1 MAAKHNVVRELL
13 DTVARGEGSD
23 YNTPFGYGKFVQP
36 KKDLTKMTMAEVRSY
51 QNKLVADTRGRGIQ
65 GLKPNQGTSAV
76 GKYQLTRAAIQDAI
90 NAGIINEG
98 DTFTP
103 EVQDKIASL
112 HLELAGLSKVLSG
125 EMTPEKY
132 RKNLSKKWASIQG
145 SKARQPIKTASSD
158 VEGLFKT
165 ARSPKNPPQKD
176 SQPMADKLYYIY
188 MNKQTGKTKVV
199 SAAASKRIHPDWER
213 IGKGDGYKQ
222 RGRAHNATMKAKEK
236 AQLQKYFDK
245 VDASNSK
252 GMDKSESAA
261 DAARRVSGAKGL
273 GVLEGE
279 LEREQK
285 GRAHGADLRVPG
297 ADVNKRKGIGGAAH
311 KDIKATTSAEK
322 RAAGE
327 ATGFITGIPLIK
339 DVVEGIS
346 TLPDIVNREV
356 SNKKLRQDEADQ
368 KMNPRTPGSTTGK
381 KEKYMAEVDAKEAEK
396 QKREAEKQKRLVRRR
411 DLQKRLQGEVPPSV
425 GDRQG
430 PGMDAPTP
438 APKPALKSSPPRTP
452 VFKGVGGVPTYGP
465 APLNKASATTEA
477 DPLPK
482 DTTKRPV
489 PQKVAGSTSGK
500 KEAFMKRKT
509 ASELATGP
517 GDDPGDPAEMEEQRA
532 RQKALELQKA
542 KTRNK
547 ALYHSSRQADD
558 SAGGEFGKLG
568 VENRHPDSRPQTE
581 FSRAQPKK
589 LTSAKQDKAIRM
601 ATAAQGDEFSPG
613 VKKKPSP
620 SRPNVGLGSRGRK
633 YEATDVQERDW
644 ERMREENQ
652 GARKGGK
659 ITKKKATRKQ
669 AAPKKSSTSHRSR
682 PKNPTLQKTSYNY

>member
-1 MAAKHNVVRELL
+1 MWSEVSKHTSRDAA
-13 DTVARGEGSD
+13 
-23 YNTPFGYGKFVQP
+23 
-36 KKDLTKMTMAEVRSY
+36 
-51 QNKLVADTRGRGIQ
+51 
-65 GLKPNQGTSAV
+65 
-76 GKYQLTRAAIQDAI
+76 
-90 NAGIINEG
+90 
-98 DTFTP
+98 
-103 EVQDKIASL
+103 
-112 HLELAGLSKVLSG
+112 
-125 EMTPEKY
+125 
-132 RKNLSKKWASIQG
+132 
-145 SKARQPIKTASSD
+145 
-158 VEGLFKT
+158 
-165 ARSPKNPPQKD
+165 
-176 SQPMADKLYYIY
+176 
-188 MNKQTGKTKVV
+188 
-199 SAAASKRIHPDWER
+199 
-213 IGKGDGYKQ
+213 
-222 RGRAHNATMKAKEK
+222 MKAMAK
-236 AQLQKYFDK
+236 ADPAKAK
-245 VDASNSK
+245 VDALLKRKRQDRSASASPAPK
-252 GMDKSESAA
+252 RESAA
-261 DAARRVSGAKGL
+261 DRARRVSGAKDL

-285 GRAHGADLRVPG
+285 GRVRGADLRVPG

-322 RAAGE
+322 RAAGD
-327 ATGFITGIPLIK
+327 AMGLITGIPLIK
-339 DVVEGIS
+339 DVAKGIS
-346 TLPDIVNREV
+346 TLPDIVNRKV
-356 SNKKLRQDEADQ
+356 RNKKIRQDEADQ

>member
-36 KKDLTKMTMAEVRSY
+36 KKDLTKMTIAEVRSY

-222 RGRAHNATMKAKEK
+222 RGRAHNAAMKAKEK
-236 AQLQKYFDK
+236 AQLQEYFDK

-261 DAARRVSGAKGL
+261 DRARRVSGAKDL

-327 ATGFITGIPLIK
+327 AMGFITGIPLIK
-339 DVVEGIS
+339 DVVEGIP

-356 SNKKLRQDEADQ
+356 SNKKLRQDEYDRTR
-368 KMNPRTPGSTTGK
+368 NPGTPGSTTGK
-381 KEKYMAEVDAKEAEK
+381 KEKHMAKVDKKEVAEQKKEAAR
-396 QKREAEKQKRLVRRR
+396 QRRLARRR
-411 DLQKRLQGEVPPSV
+411 DLQKRLQGKAPPSV

-438 APKPALKSSPPRTP
+438 APTPAPKPALKSSPPRTP
-452 VFKGVGGVPTYGP
+452 AFKGVGGVPTYGP

-509 ASELATGP
+509 ASDKP
-517 GDDPGDPAEMEEQRA
+517 HRYSPEEYTSSGR
-532 RQKALELQKA
+532 
-542 KTRNK
+542 RNVPDTK
-547 ALYHSSRQADD
+547 EFRGLKEANRNRVIKDAVAD
-558 SAGGEFGKLG
+558 L
-568 VENRHPDSRPQTE
+568 
-581 FSRAQPKK
+581 
-589 LTSAKQDKAIRM
+589 
-601 ATAAQGDEFSPG
+601 
-613 VKKKPSP
+613 KKKKYIEEFTGEKEWRDPDKITTKAQRIDPSLKQK
-620 SRPNVGLGSRGRK
+620 RRGQYSANK
-633 YEATDVQERDW
+633 RDEDEW